1 MDFTKIMAAVKNA
14 VVRSEQDLQKFVSQ
28 VVSKL
33 GDNLSDKPW
42 TVSIRRFYR
51 IRTLNQNAK
60 FHAMIHDIAEH
71 IGYERPDD
79 IKDYVKSEFGWKKT
93 VKIGSNIADIPMSTT
108 EYNIEQFGFMIDRL
122 YQLGAELGVEW
133 KNATDDSPAG

>member
-1 MDFTKIMAAVKNA
+1 MRA
-14 VVRSEQDLQKFVSQ
+14 VVRSDRDLVNFITKVTD
-28 VVSKL
+28 KL
-33 GDNLSDKPW
+33 GHDLNGKPY
-42 TVSIRRFYR
+42 TINIRRFYR
-51 IRTLNQNAK
+51 PRTLDQNSK

-93 VKIGSNIADIPMSTT
+93 VKIGNNIADIPMSTT

-133 KNATDDSPAG
+133 SNE